1 MSQIFDAL
9 LRSEA
14 ERSGRDLSGLSGAD
28 ALLRLAERQATTK
41 WASATLLD
49 QPHPAADLE
58 NHSRFDQQVAS
69 VSPQTFA
76 IPREAEPLVV
86 DRRPDTIGKF
96 QSVKVSTSSNSKLV
110 CLTDPESPT
119 AEAFRLLVV
128 RLRNLR
134 RQRTLKSVLITS
146 TIPQE
151 GKSTVSANLACALA
165 QNTAERTLL
174 VEGDLRLPAEGQMF
188 GIGSLPGICEWL
200 QGQETVP
207 TNIYHLKEPNLWILP
222 AGSAGKTPL
231 ELMQSP
237 RLPLLMEQLS
247 AQFDWIIIDTPP
259 VLPLA
264 DTSIWS
270 RMADGILLVTRQ
282 GISEKK
288 QLERGLQALA
298 PEKLIGALLN
308 CASASAYDSYYYR
321 PSKTD

>member
-1 MSQIFDAL
+1 
-9 LRSEA
+9 
-14 ERSGRDLSGLSGAD
+14 
-28 ALLRLAERQATTK
+28 
-41 WASATLLD
+41 
-49 QPHPAADLE
+49 
-58 NHSRFDQQVAS
+58 
-69 VSPQTFA
+69 
-76 IPREAEPLVV
+76 
-86 DRRPDTIGKF
+86 
-96 QSVKVSTSSNSKLV
+96 
-110 CLTDPESPT
+110 
-119 AEAFRLLVV
+119 
-128 RLRNLR
+128 
-134 RQRTLKSVLITS
+134 
-146 TIPQE
+146 
-151 GKSTVSANLACALA
+151 
-165 QNTAERTLL
+165 
-174 VEGDLRLPAEGQMF
+174 MF

-200 QGQETVP
+200 QGQDTVP
-207 TNIYHLKEPNLWILP
+207 ANIYHLEEPNLWILP

-270 RMADGILLVTRQ
+270 RMADGILLVARQ

>member
-14 ERSGRDLSGLSGAD
+14 ERSGRDLSGLPGAD

-41 WASATLLD
+41 WASAALLD
-49 QPHPAADLE
+49 QPHLADDLE
-58 NHSRFDQQVAS
+58 SRARFDQHAPVA
-69 VSPQTFA
+69 PETFA
-76 IPREAEPLVV
+76 IPREAAPRAV
-86 DRRPDTIGKF
+86 DRRPDIMGQF
-96 QSVKVSTSSNSKLV
+96 QSLKGSTSTNSKLV

-134 RQRTLKSVLITS
+134 RQRTLKNVLITS

-200 QGQETVP
+200 QGQDTVP
-207 TNIYHLKEPNLWILP
+207 TNIYHLEEPNLWILP

-270 RMADGILLVTRQ
+270 RMADGILLVARQ

-308 CASASAYDSYYYR
+308 CANASAYDSYYYR

>member
-41 WASATLLD
+41 GTTAALLD
-49 QPHPAADLE
+49 QRDIADDLE
-58 NHSRFDQQVAS
+58 SRTRINYEVAS
-69 VSPQTFA
+69 ISPDTLA
-76 IPREAEPLVV
+76 IPQEAAPLAA
-86 DRRPDTIGKF
+86 DRRPDIVEQF
-96 QSVKVSTSSNSKLV
+96 QSLNVSPSSNSRLV

-134 RQRTLKSVLITS
+134 RQRTLKKVLITS
-146 TIPQE
+146 TIPKE

-165 QNTAERTLL
+165 QNIGERTLL
-174 VEGDLRLPAEGQMF
+174 VEGDLRLPAEVQIF
-188 GIGSLPGICEWL
+188 GLGSLPGICEWL
-200 QGQETVP
+200 QGQDNVP
-207 TNIYHLKEPNLWILP
+207 TNIYHLEKPNLWILP

-247 AQFDWIIIDTPP
+247 AQFDWIVIDSPP

-264 DTSIWS
+264 DTSIWT
-270 RMADGILLVTRQ
+270 RMADGVLLVTRQ

-288 QLERGLQALA
+288 QMERGLQALP

-308 CASASAYDSYYYR
+308 CSSASAYDSYYYR
-321 PSKTD
+321 PSKPA